1 MQNRKKYY
9 LNVSS
14 YKYKREYMKLYQPN
28 IDKIINTYSN
38 NNQDIIIES
47 QNLCA
52 GGKKCKNYLIIMNL
66 EQKIKELTDKV
77 NQLTKIKEYSES
89 NHNIDFTPMK
99 KIDNNKI
106 DTFNEICN
114 SFRNSGIKKK
124 LNSSTRNQLGN
135 LTLQPQISEPY
146 RLRLDYK
153 NNNNNENRVAE
164 NKKLNGKKVVSL
176 DINKFKNIAV
186 RLNSEKLVGEEKNL
200 VNKSEENNDI
210 KNNKQNYDE
219 KEKKIQNLLNHIFN
233 NQSKELIIPKKS
245 ENEKNKEINVK
256 KGGTKFMK
264 RINIPKIKVKPYNLL
279 IPNKANKTKN
289 NKRYNLDLDDEK
301 DKLEQKDENLLYFR
315 KFKGEVRNSYNST
328 KNKFLSKSLGFNN
341 DFKEEKN
348 ILFNYNDNSTKTVSE
363 DKKQSLYKLNGF
375 RPLTHNQKPFRL
387 KLNISQNNELIKEDK
402 AKSQRNES
410 DMGFIERKI
419 LSPKDLDLDEIKFDD
434 FLNMFENKNI
444 EKYKLFEEIYKLS
457 NENYE
462 EIIEKV
468 KSLTKEKIN
477 DYINFIKYSFKYIRI
492 LLEIFNKLKKF
503 YNIANSNENNINSPK
518 DIKYI
523 KEELIKYKTNIQQ
536 ILPCDSIYIYIYDP
550 KSDFLILKG
559 ENEEIKFSKDEN
571 LIGNCFKAG
580 KPVIYKKNENS
591 PSISDSY
598 YLKQRSLNKDDNI
611 LFYPIKDIDNN
622 IYGVIEV
629 INKNSDKLN
638 QEEKCIFDKKNEI
651 ILSFISKI
659 LGTYFISYNYF

>member
-1 MQNRKKYY
+1 M
-9 LNVSS
+9 
-14 YKYKREYMKLYQPN
+14 
-28 IDKIINTYSN
+28 
-38 NNQDIIIES
+38 
-47 QNLCA
+47 
-52 GGKKCKNYLIIMNL
+52 
-66 EQKIKELTDKV
+66 
-77 NQLTKIKEYSES
+77 
-89 NHNIDFTPMK
+89 
-99 KIDNNKI
+99 
-106 DTFNEICN
+106 
-114 SFRNSGIKKK
+114 
-124 LNSSTRNQLGN
+124 
-135 LTLQPQISEPY
+135 TLQPQISEPY

-176 DINKFKNIAV
+176 DINKFKNIDV
-186 RLNSEKLVGEEKNL
+186 RLNSEKLVGDEKNL
-200 VNKSEENNDI
+200 VNKSEENNNI
-210 KNNKQNYDE
+210 KNDKQNYDE

-419 LSPKDLDLDEIKFDD
+419 LSSKDLDLDEFQFDD

-503 YNIANSNENNINSPK
+503 YNMANSNENNINSPK
-518 DIKYI
+518 DIKNI

-580 KPVIYKKNENS
+580 KPVIYKKNENF

-638 QEEKCIFDKKNEI
+638 QEEKYIFDKKNEI

>member
-1 MQNRKKYY
+1 MQNKKKYY

-28 IDKIINTYSN
+28 IDKILNTYSN
-38 NNQDIIIES
+38 NNQDIIIQS
-47 QNLCA
+47 QNLCP
-52 GGKKCKNYLIIMNL
+52 GGKRCKNYLIIINL
-66 EQKIKELTDKV
+66 EQKIKELNDKV

-99 KIDNNKI
+99 KIDNNKK

-124 LNSSTRNQLGN
+124 LNSSTRNQFGN

-153 NNNNNENRVAE
+153 NNNENRVAE

-186 RLNSEKLVGEEKNL
+186 RLNSEKLGGDEKYL
-200 VNKSEENNDI
+200 SNKSEENNDI
-210 KNNKQNYDE
+210 KNNKQTYDE

-233 NQSKELIIPKKS
+233 NKTNELVITRKS

-279 IPNKANKTKN
+279 IPNKINKTKN
-289 NKRYNLDLDDEK
+289 NKRYNSEIDDKK
-301 DKLEQKDENLLYFR
+301 DKIESKDENLLYFR

-328 KNKFLSKSLGFNN
+328 KNKFLSKSLGFSN
-341 DFKEEKN
+341 DSNEEKN
-348 ILFNYNDNSTKTVSE
+348 SLFNNNDSCSKTVSE

-375 RPLTHNQKPFRL
+375 RPLTHNQKPFTL
-387 KLNISQNNELIKEDK
+387 KLNISQNNEFSKEE
-402 AKSQRNES
+402 KSKTERNENYF
-410 DMGFIERKI
+410 GNIEAKI
-419 LSPKDLDLDEIKFDD
+419 LSTRELDHFQFED
-434 FLNMFENKNI
+434 FLNILDDKNI
-444 EKYKLFEEIYKLS
+444 EEYKLLEEISKLLS

-462 EIIEKV
+462 EIIENL
-468 KSLTKEKIN
+468 KSLTKEKIE
-477 DYINFIKYSFKYIRI
+477 DYINFIKYSFKYIKI

-503 YNIANSNENNINSPK
+503 YNISNPNENNINNSSK
-518 DIKYI
+518 DIKCI
-523 KEELIKYKTNIQQ
+523 KEQLIKYKTNIQQ
-536 ILPCDSIYIYIYDP
+536 TLPCDSIHIYIYDP
-550 KSDFLILKG
+550 NSDFLILKG
-559 ENEEIKFSKDEN
+559 ENEDLKFSKDKD
-571 LIGNCFKAG
+571 LIGSCFKSG
-580 KPVIYKKNENS
+580 KPVIYKMKENS
-591 PSISDSY
+591 SFIEEQK
-598 YLKQRSLNKDDNI
+598 YLKQRALNKDDNI
-611 LFYPIKDIDNN
+611 LFYPIKDIDNS

-629 INKNSDKLN
+629 INKRTGILN
-638 QEEKCIFDKKNEI
+638 PEEKDIFDKKNEI

-659 LGTYFISYNYF
+659 LGTYLIYYIYI